1 LNPGVPTWCYNPR
14 MTTIKLRTVV
24 YLDVKE
30 RKALDRISAETGAPV
45 AALVRKAITE
55 WLKKNKKG
63 DKR

>member
-1 LNPGVPTWCYNPR
+1 